1 MEVDKRVP
9 VIVEKNSADAEKHQ
23 VTLSLIIHKLMG
35 ELLRV
40 QQSNPNVNLQIDKDI
55 LKIFASDFKYK
66 DFFEGKLDLQNNL
79 SMVYNY
85 YEQILNSLGGSNLVN
100 DQQLIYTSAVQER
113 LINTALIR
121 EANIEIDKVK
131 NISDQRNEAFKLL
144 KQSFINIAD
153 NVRVLQGA
161 LETGNMNQVSVV
173 LGDLNS
179 LIEGQRKEEGLNE
192 SSPLDEL
199 LIHQM
204 HEKSVRLDSA
214 FREILE
220 ENERLRAKLLQHSE
234 QLPSRSLLE
243 DRDRIINTL

>member
-1 MEVDKRVP
+1 
-9 VIVEKNSADAEKHQ
+9 
-23 VTLSLIIHKLMG
+23 MG

-40 QQSNPNVNLQIDKDI
+40 QQSNPNINLQIDKDI

-79 SMVYNY
+79 SMIYNY

-113 LINTALIR
+113 LINTALVR

-173 LGDLNS
+173 LGDLNA
-179 LIEGQRKEEGLNE
+179 LIEGQRKEEGLN
-192 SSPLDEL
+192 
-199 LIHQM
+199 
-204 HEKSVRLDSA
+204 
-214 FREILE
+214 
-220 ENERLRAKLLQHSE
+220 
-234 QLPSRSLLE
+234 
-243 DRDRIINTL
+243 

>member
-1 MEVDKRVP
+1 M
-9 VIVEKNSADAEKHQ
+9 I
-23 VTLSLIIHKLMG
+23 
-35 ELLRV
+35 
-40 QQSNPNVNLQIDKDI
+40 
-55 LKIFASDFKYK
+55 
-66 DFFEGKLDLQNNL
+66 
-79 SMVYNY
+79 YNY

-113 LINTALIR
+113 LINTALVR

-173 LGDLNS
+173 LGDLNA
-179 LIEGQRKEEGLNE
+179 LIEGQRKEEGLNQ

-243 DRDRIINTL
+243 DRDRIINTLEGRIVELSNEINFLKSQSNVSVKVTGNT